1 MKGKEQMKAIITIEF
16 PKDKDYDPQPFR
28 NIEVQG
34 DSESLS
40 KTIRAFLDMGA
51 TKIVIERKD
60 NDNL

>member
-1 MKGKEQMKAIITIEF
+1 MKAIITIEF
-16 PKDKDYDPQPFR
+16 LEDKNYDLQRFR

-51 TKIVIERKD
+51 TKIVIERS
-60 NDNL
+60 NEE